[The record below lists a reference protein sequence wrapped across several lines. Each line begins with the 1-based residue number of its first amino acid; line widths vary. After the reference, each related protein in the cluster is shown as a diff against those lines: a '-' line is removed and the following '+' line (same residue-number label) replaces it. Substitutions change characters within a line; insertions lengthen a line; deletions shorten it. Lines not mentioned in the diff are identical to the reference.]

1 MDTQRDKFIKYRTGQ
16 KRLQVITHQDIGPQA
31 VFIHGT
37 FCVLGTH
44 LQGMVRPQQECIFH
58 IGMETDSL
66 LLAIA
71 FALHG
76 DDDKRHVINGDG
88 ATFRRCDKPIAA
100 VCLALQH
107 AGEQFDKGWP
117 TNQPAFMIPVAI
129 GRNADIKG
137 LRCRLADLA
146 KGIAWAPG
154 RARDMRR

>member
-1 MDTQRDKFIKYRTGQ
+1 MLVTANALTAHGRYDAGR
-16 KRLQVITHQDIGPQA
+16 
-31 VFIHGT
+31 VFNH
-37 FCVLGTH
+37 
-44 LQGMVRPQQECIFH
+44 
-58 IGMETDSL
+58 
-66 LLAIA
+66 
-71 FALHG
+71 
-76 DDDKRHVINGDG
+76 DG
-88 ATFRRCDKPIAA
+88 AAFDRCDKPIAA

-129 GRNADIKG
+129 GRNADIEG